1 MRYAIC
7 TTDPD
12 TIADARE
19 AGFDA
24 VEVNVQTLI
33 RPYDPEPV
41 FEEALAPVLAAGLPI
56 EAANVFLPKDLRCIG
71 PDAVP
76 DRIAEYAE
84 TVCRRLA
91 RAGASILVFGSG
103 GARQRPEGWPKEEF
117 SGVCPLIPNPAFAV
131 PLPAPAARAYRILAS
146 LFCL

>member
-33 RPYDPEPV
+33 RPCDPEPV
-41 FEEALAPVLAAGLPI
+41 FEEALAPVLAAHTGL
-56 EAANVFLPKDLRCIG
+56 
-71 PDAVP
+71 
-76 DRIAEYAE
+76 
-84 TVCRRLA
+84 
-91 RAGASILVFGSG
+91 
-103 GARQRPEGWPKEEF
+103 RPHRSVGRK
-117 SGVCPLIPNPAFAV
+117 G
-131 PLPAPAARAYRILAS
+131 R
-146 LFCL
+146 